1 MQSRHLIHF
10 LLAVRPFFIPQDE
23 FLNLAGGSF
32 RKVAELY
39 CCGGFEAGDVRVRTD
54 GDLTFITGRPEWAPE
69 FDHIQLES
77 PAEVD
82 ALKGPPDGHDL
93 AGAWAWEDEAAGR
106 VRVRVFPVRFGIE
119 EDEATGAHAVRMA
132 ALLDRPLTINQG
144 EGSVIVAEPQP
155 DGSVEIGGRTEL
167 VETREYPS

>member
-1 MQSRHLIHF
+1 
-10 LLAVRPFFIPQDE
+10 V
-23 FLNLAGGSF
+23 
-32 RKVAELY
+32 
-39 CCGGFEAGDVRVRTD
+39 
-54 GDLTFITGRPEWAPE
+54 

-82 ALKGPPDGHDL
+82 ALTGPPDGHDL

-106 VRVRVFPVRFGIE
+106 VRVRVFPVRLGIE